1 MHEFLHALE
10 HAFLDTL
17 ALLPWLIVI
26 YVAIEL
32 LENKTDFS
40 RSGKLQGKGA
50 PLIGAVTGLIPQ
62 CGFSVMAAKL
72 FEQKY
77 ITLGT
82 LFAIF
87 LSTSD
92 EAFII
97 LLSDGVGATHLL
109 PMIVSK
115 IFIGLIVGYAID
127 LIMKWTGKKQTLR
140 VRPIL
145 DEKTPTTVREMFM
158 RQYLD
163 DTAESGCTACGKP
176 HDGTRPIYTYL
187 FLPILHALKV
197 SAFVFLI
204 NLLLGWLVEV
214 VGEEAFQSFIQKSV
228 FWQPFLTSAVGLIPN
243 CASSVILTETFLV
256 GGITFGSCL
265 AGLCA
270 NAGLGFVVL
279 LKNTKQWK
287 RNLFMIL
294 GSYTISV
301 VIGLLF
307 NGIASLL

>member
-1 MHEFLHALE
+1 MREFLHALE

-17 ALLPWLIVI
+17 ALLPWLVIV

-40 RSGKLQGKGA
+40 RSGKLQGKTA

-77 ITLGT
+77 ITVGT

-97 LLSDGVGATHLL
+97 LLSDGAGAVHLL

-127 LIMKWTGKKQTLR
+127 LIMKWTGKAQKLR
-140 VRPIL
+140 VQPIYE
-145 DEKTPTTVREMFM
+145 EKTPTTVREMFM

-163 DTAESGCTACGKP
+163 DTAENGCTACGKA
-176 HDGTRPIYTYL
+176 HDGTRPVYTYL
-187 FLPILHALKV
+187 ILPLLHALKV

-204 NLLLGWLVEV
+204 NLGLGWLIET
-214 VGEEAFQSFIQKSV
+214 VGEEAFQAFIQKSA

-279 LKNTKQWK
+279 LKNTKKWK
-287 RNLFMIL
+287 RNFAMII
-294 GSYTISV
+294 GSYLVSV
-301 VIGLLF
+301 AVGLLF
-307 NGIASLL
+307 NGLALLF